1 VEDKYVD
8 WEDIV
13 KRLSSSIEGYVGY
26 DKPDERAIS
35 DRALR
40 SFSIARLEEA
50 RKLLDEVGR
59 ILTDQGFLDT
69 GRRMF
74 DLRDRVKDLINTLG
88 SEEHLKNKFFKK
100 RKISEEVV
108 SEVVYLDNKIVKDV
122 NELTFT
128 IDKLYAE
135 IEGGAVRGLGVY
147 IFNISK
153 IIERIK
159 ENIGKRSERIV
170 LR

>member
-1 VEDKYVD
+1 MD
-8 WEDIV
+8 WGEIV
-13 KRLSSSIEGYVGY
+13 KRLSSSIEGYTGY
-26 DKPDERAIS
+26 GKPDERVTTDKS
-35 DRALR
+35 LR
-40 SFSIARLEEA
+40 KFLIARLEETE
-50 RKLLDEVGR
+50 KLLDEVGK

-74 DLRDRVKDLINTLG
+74 DLRDRVKNLINAL
-88 SEEHLKNKFFKK
+88 ENEDHLKNKFFKK
-100 RKISEEVV
+100 RKVSEDMISEIVN
-108 SEVVYLDNKIVKDV
+108 LDNKIVKDI

-147 IFNISK
+147 IYNISRIVEK
-153 IIERIK
+153 IR
-159 ENIGKRSERIV
+159 ENLGKRIEKTA

>member
-1 VEDKYVD
+1 MD
-8 WEDIV
+8 WKEIV

-26 DKPDERAIS
+26 GKPDERVATDKS
-35 DRALR
+35 LR
-40 SFSIARLEEA
+40 KFLILRLEETG
-50 RKLLDEVGR
+50 KLLDEVGK
-59 ILTDQGFLDT
+59 ILIDQGFLDT

-74 DLRDRVKDLINTLG
+74 DLRDRVKDLIDALE
-88 SEEHLKNKFFKK
+88 SEDHLENKFFKK
-100 RKISEEVV
+100 RKVPEDVV
-108 SEVVYLDNKIVKDV
+108 SEIVNLDNRIVKDV

-147 IFNISK
+147 IYNISK
-153 IIERIK
+153 IVEKIR
-159 ENIGKRSERIV
+159 ENLGKRLEKTA